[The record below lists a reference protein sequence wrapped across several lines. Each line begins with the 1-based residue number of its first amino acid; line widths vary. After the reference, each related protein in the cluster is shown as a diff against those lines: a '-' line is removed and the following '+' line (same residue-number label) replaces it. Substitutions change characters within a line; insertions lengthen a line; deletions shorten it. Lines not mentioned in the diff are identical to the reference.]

1 VRDEG
6 YNGEGV
12 SPPSGERV
20 EAEDPVRFAVDA
32 AETGTWDWHIG
43 SGRVEWTPRTY
54 QLFGF
59 EPGAVVPSYGLFL
72 RRVHPSDR
80 ARVMEWL
87 THAIQQGGR
96 TALEFR
102 IERPDGS
109 IRRLR
114 STGRA
119 IVDEHGQVARMVGVV
134 EEVTDAQQRGSST
147 PGGAASAP
155 MSASF
160 STRQVAHIL
169 GIAEASVKRLA
180 VAGHLKLFRS
190 TRRNCRRFAPGD
202 VIEYLRR
209 SSSDAA
215 DFESAAA
222 AQDMSGCLMHL
233 MQQLLEGATVESLLD
248 ERVRPAAGAGPEPF
262 LTDLLLRLPFIV
274 PGARR
279 TAFPAL
285 FAQVGAPKGLDA
297 EFIASL
303 LQAHGHEILRPAGA
317 VDPAHL
323 AELAE
328 RVRARL
334 LVLAIG
340 SAPAAVKAS
349 GISTAA
355 AIAAARSSATTVC
368 VWSED
373 RLQVPRGVVRFR
385 SMRELVLA
393 LRALETRLRLIGH
406 SCRAE
411 TQGRQ

>member
-6 YNGEGV
+6 YNGEAV
-12 SPPSGERV
+12 SAPSERGK
-20 EAEDPVRFAVDA
+20 ADDPVRFAFDA
-32 AETGTWDWHIG
+32 AEIGAWTWHIG
-43 SGRVEWTPRTY
+43 SGHVEWTPRTY

-59 EPGAVVPSYGLFL
+59 EPGAVVPSYGFFL

-114 STGRA
+114 SAGRA
-119 IVDEHGQVARMVGVV
+119 MPAADREVARMAGIV
-134 EEVTDAQQRGSST
+134 EDVTDQQQRRPLSPARDESSLD
-147 PGGAASAP
+147 
-155 MSASF
+155 SASF
-160 STRQVAHIL
+160 SARQVAHIL

-180 VAGHLKLFRS
+180 EAGQLKLLRS
-190 TRRNCRRFAPGD
+190 TRKNSRRFAPGE
-202 VIEYLRR
+202 VVEYLRR
-209 SSSDAA
+209 DSSEAA
-215 DFESAAA
+215 NFEAAAA
-222 AQDMSGCLMHL
+222 AQDMSGCLMYL
-233 MQQLLEGATVESLLD
+233 LRQLLEGTTVETLLD
-248 ERVRPAAGAGPEPF
+248 EQVRPAAGAGPGPF
-262 LTDLLLRLPFIV
+262 LTDLLSRLPFIV

-285 FAQVGAPKGLDA
+285 FAQVGASKGVDA
-297 EFIASL
+297 ELIVSL

-317 VDPAHL
+317 VDPGQL

-340 SAPAAVKAS
+340 SAPAEVQAS
-349 GISTAA
+349 GMSTAA
-355 AIAAARSSATTVC
+355 TIAAGRHGSTTVC
-368 VWSED
+368 VWCDD
-373 RLQVPRGVVRFR
+373 RLRVPSGVLRFR
-385 SMRELVLA
+385 SMHELGSA
-393 LRALETRLRLIGH
+393 LR
-406 SCRAE
+406 CF
-411 TQGRQ
+411 